1 MKKERIVNK
10 IVAPPYSYLAYLLI
24 TILIILM
31 FSKGKLNVAEG
42 NTKQCI
48 PESTVLKLEDNGLE
62 SLEGHLKENQ
72 HKCIQF
78 HAVSGQ
84 KLSLDTNTNV
94 TILTPSNESLTLY
107 GSSQNILSS
116 TGNYSLLVGK
126 PQKHTPYSIKLKLED
141 KDIAVQPKNKPV
153 EVQAY
158 KPEANTIP
166 LQLSYNVAT
175 PPPFQQD
182 QKLQKVVDS
191 IVNFAQLRGL
201 PLERLS
207 ISLVDLNSSICCAYA
222 SYSDQEPR
230 YPASIVKLF
239 WMVDLYGQY
248 EAGVIP
254 EGAIAEKELQK
265 MIQDSSNESA
275 SRVLDQ
281 ITQTESG
288 KSLPD
293 NKLTEWIAQRN
304 SANHFF
310 EQAGYQNINVAQ
322 KTFPIPYLKLTE
334 PKGRDRQL
342 RGNQTKPLR
351 NYLTTHNVARLLF
364 EINNEQSITK
374 SYSQKMKSLLKRDL
388 NPLAWK
394 QKPYNSI
401 SGFLGES
408 LPVNT
413 NFSSKMGWTFSN
425 RNDAAIISSHD
436 GRISYILV
444 IFGDDPSFYKNK
456 NFLPEVSRMVYNQM
470 ANPKTFQ

>member
-1 MKKERIVNK
+1 M
-10 IVAPPYSYLAYLLI
+10 
-24 TILIILM
+24 
-31 FSKGKLNVAEG
+31 
-42 NTKQCI
+42 
-48 PESTVLKLEDNGLE
+48 
-62 SLEGHLKENQ
+62 
-72 HKCIQF
+72 
-78 HAVSGQ
+78 
-84 KLSLDTNTNV
+84 
-94 TILTPSNESLTLY
+94 
-107 GSSQNILSS
+107 
-116 TGNYSLLVGK
+116 
-126 PQKHTPYSIKLKLED
+126 
-141 KDIAVQPKNKPV
+141 
-153 EVQAY
+153 
-158 KPEANTIP
+158 
-166 LQLSYNVAT
+166 
-175 PPPFQQD
+175 
-182 QKLQKVVDS
+182 VDS